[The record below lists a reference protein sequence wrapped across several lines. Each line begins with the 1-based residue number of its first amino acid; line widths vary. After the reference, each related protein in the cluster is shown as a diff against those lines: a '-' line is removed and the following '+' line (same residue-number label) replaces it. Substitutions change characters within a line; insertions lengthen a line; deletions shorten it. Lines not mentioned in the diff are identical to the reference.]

1 MKSLPLRTS
10 IPVEMSSRLRMAYVA
25 ARSWLFSGQKSKARQ
40 SLAAASRSSGDSQDS
55 SQHKM
60 RMSGSSSLPSYQMQ
74 QAQTETV
81 AKGRI
86 ILEMRN
92 VSKTY
97 GSARALHAVS
107 LNIREGEIHSLTGEN
122 GAGKSTLMKILAGA
136 VIPDTASEIWA
147 FGRRVTIH
155 RPQDAAALGISII
168 YQELSLCPNLSV
180 AENIY
185 LGRELTHSGIT
196 KRSQMVAGARSVLAR
211 LGSSI
216 KPLAP
221 VSSLSLSERQL
232 VEIARAVHHN
242 SRILIMDE
250 PTTTLSERETEMLF
264 ALMQQLRREG
274 IAIIYIS
281 HRMNEVYQLSD
292 RVSVLRDGEYIGTL
306 DRDEISPD
314 KIVRMMV
321 GRELSTFYKKAH
333 ATQPGLQ
340 PVILSV
346 RDMSDGKRVTG
357 CSLEVRRGEVL
368 GVAGLVGAGRTELA
382 RIIYGADRRV
392 SGTIELHGAKREI
405 RSPLD
410 AIQAGILYLTEDRKR
425 LGLFLEMSVS
435 ENINFGVIGGD
446 ARLGGILNRKKA
458 RQRAGASAKTLS
470 IRTPSINSTVGA
482 LSGGNQQKALLAR
495 LLELQPQVLILDEP
509 TRGIDIGA
517 KSDIYRVIDRMAKEN
532 VAVVVISSEL
542 PELVGICDRVLVMRE
557 GKIAGEVGNIPGLP
571 PLTQENI
578 IAIATAAFSAPQ

>member
-1 MKSLPLRTS
+1 MKFLSLREAPQMQ
-10 IPVEMSSRLRMAYVA
+10 PE
-25 ARSWLFSGQKSKARQ
+25 Q
-40 SLAAASRSSGDSQDS
+40 SDTASR
-55 SQHKM
+55 
-60 RMSGSSSLPSYQMQ
+60 
-74 QAQTETV
+74 E
-81 AKGRI
+81 RI

-107 LNIREGEIHSLTGEN
+107 LNVQEGEIHSLTGEN

-136 VIPDTASEIWA
+136 VTPDAGSEIWA
-147 FGRRVTIH
+147 FGTRVTIN

-185 LGRELTHSGIT
+185 LGRELSHSGIVS
-196 KRSQMVAGARSVLAR
+196 RSQMVAGARSVLAR

-216 KPLAP
+216 NALAP
-221 VSSLSLSERQL
+221 VSTLSLSERQL

-281 HRMNEVYQLSD
+281 HRMNEVYRLSD

-306 DRDEISPD
+306 SRDEISPD
-314 KIVRMMV
+314 KIVCMMV
-321 GRELSTFYKKAH
+321 GRELSTFYKKVH
-333 ATQPGLQ
+333 EIQPELQ

-346 RDMSDGKRVTG
+346 SDMSDGKRVTG
-357 CSLEVRRGEVL
+357 CSFEVHGGEVL

-382 RIIYGADRRV
+382 RIIYGADRRA
-392 SGTIELHGAKREI
+392 SGTIEVHGNKKEI
-405 RSPLD
+405 RSPSD

-435 ENINFGVIGGD
+435 ENINFGVIGQD
-446 ARLGGILNRKKA
+446 ARCGGILNRKKA

-470 IRTPSINSTVGA
+470 IRTSSLSSTVGA

-495 LLELQPQVLILDEP
+495 LLELQPRALILDEP

-532 VAVVVISSEL
+532 IAVVVISSEL
-542 PELVGICDRVLVMRE
+542 PELVGICDRVVVMRE
-557 GKIAGEVGNIPGLP
+557 GRIAGEVGSAPGLP

-578 IAIATAAFSAPQ
+578 IAIATAAFPAP

>member
-1 MKSLPLRTS
+1 
-10 IPVEMSSRLRMAYVA
+10 
-25 ARSWLFSGQKSKARQ
+25 
-40 SLAAASRSSGDSQDS
+40 
-55 SQHKM
+55 
-60 RMSGSSSLPSYQMQ
+60 MQ
-74 QAQTETV
+74 RVQTETA
-81 AKGRI
+81 AKERI

-97 GSARALHAVS
+97 GSARALHAVF
-107 LNIREGEIHSLTGEN
+107 LNIREGEIHALTGEN

-136 VIPDTASEIWA
+136 VTPDTGSEIWA
-147 FGRRVTIH
+147 FGRRVTIN

-185 LGRELTHSGIT
+185 LGRELSHRGIVNRAQT
-196 KRSQMVAGARSVLAR
+196 LAGARSVLAR
-211 LGSSI
+211 LGASI
-216 KPLAP
+216 KALAP

-250 PTTTLSERETEMLF
+250 PTTTLSERETEILF

-306 DRDEISPD
+306 NRDEISPD
-314 KIVRMMV
+314 TIVRMMV

-333 ATQPGLQ
+333 ATQPGVQ

-346 RDMSDGKRVTG
+346 REMSDGKRVTG
-357 CSLEVRRGEVL
+357 CSFEVRRGEVL

-382 RIIYGADRRV
+382 RIIYGADRRA
-392 SGTIELHGAKREI
+392 SGTIELHGTKKKI

-435 ENINFGVIGGD
+435 ENINFGVIGQD
-446 ARLGGILNRKKA
+446 TRFGGILNRKKA

-557 GKIAGEVGNIPGLP
+557 GKIAGEVGNGPGLP
-571 PLTQENI
+571 LLTQENI
-578 IAIATAAFSAPQ
+578 IAIATAAFSAP

>member
-1 MKSLPLRTS
+1 M
-10 IPVEMSSRLRMAYVA
+10 
-25 ARSWLFSGQKSKARQ
+25 G
-40 SLAAASRSSGDSQDS
+40 
-55 SQHKM
+55 
-60 RMSGSSSLPSYQMQ
+60 GSSSLPSYQMQ
-74 QAQTETV
+74 QQQTETAPKERV
-81 AKGRI
+81 

-107 LNIREGEIHSLTGEN
+107 LNVRAGEIHSLTGEN

-136 VIPDTASEIWA
+136 VTPDTGSEIWA
-147 FGRRVTIH
+147 FGRRVTIN

-168 YQELSLCPNLSV
+168 YQELSLCPNLTV

-185 LGRELTHSGIT
+185 LGRELGRGGIVG
-196 KRSQMVAGARSVLAR
+196 RSQMIAGARSVLAR
-211 LGSSI
+211 LGASI
-216 KPLAP
+216 NALAP

-242 SRILIMDE
+242 SQVLIMDE

-264 ALMQQLRREG
+264 ALMQQLRGEG

-306 DRDEISPD
+306 NRDEISPD

-333 ATQPGLQ
+333 ATALGLQ

-346 RDMSDGKRVTG
+346 RDMSDGKRVIE
-357 CSLEVRRGEVL
+357 CSFDVHRGEVL

-382 RIIYGADRRV
+382 RIIYGADRRT
-392 SGTIELHGAKREI
+392 SGTIEVRRSKKEI
-405 RSPLD
+405 HSPAD

-435 ENINFGVIGGD
+435 ENINFGVIGQD
-446 ARLGGILNRKKA
+446 AGFGGILNRKKA
-458 RQRAGASAKTLS
+458 RQRAGASARSLS
-470 IRTPSINSTVGA
+470 IRTPSINSAVGA

-517 KSDIYRVIDRMAKEN
+517 KSDIYRVIDRMTKDN

-557 GKIAGEVGNIPGLP
+557 GKIAGEVGNNPRLP
-571 PLTQENI
+571 ALTQENI
-578 IAIATAAFSAPQ
+578 IAIATAAFSAP

>member
-1 MKSLPLRTS
+1 MK
-10 IPVEMSSRLRMAYVA
+10 
-25 ARSWLFSGQKSKARQ
+25 
-40 SLAAASRSSGDSQDS
+40 
-55 SQHKM
+55 
-60 RMSGSSSLPSYQMQ
+60 

-86 ILEMRN
+86 ILEMR
-92 VSKTY
+92 
-97 GSARALHAVS
+97 
-107 LNIREGEIHSLTGEN
+107 SLTGEN

-136 VIPDTASEIWA
+136 VTPDTGSEIWA

-185 LGRELTHSGIT
+185 LGRELSHSGIT
-196 KRSQMVAGARSVLAR
+196 KLSQMVAGTRSVLAR

-216 KPLAP
+216 KALAP

-306 DRDEISPD
+306 NRDEISPD

-333 ATQPGLQ
+333 AAQPGLQ

-357 CSLEVRRGEVL
+357 CSFGVRRGEVL

-382 RIIYGADRRV
+382 RIIYGADRRA
-392 SGTIELHGAKREI
+392 SGTIEV
-405 RSPLD
+405 
-410 AIQAGILYLTEDRKR
+410 QW
-425 LGLFLEMSVS
+425 
-435 ENINFGVIGGD
+435 
-446 ARLGGILNRKKA
+446 
-458 RQRAGASAKTLS
+458 
-470 IRTPSINSTVGA
+470 
-482 LSGGNQQKALLAR
+482 
-495 LLELQPQVLILDEP
+495 
-509 TRGIDIGA
+509 
-517 KSDIYRVIDRMAKEN
+517 
-532 VAVVVISSEL
+532 
-542 PELVGICDRVLVMRE
+542 
-557 GKIAGEVGNIPGLP
+557 
-571 PLTQENI
+571 
-578 IAIATAAFSAPQ
+578 

>member
-1 MKSLPLRTS
+1 MSDGQKRELPPKSRSTMD
-10 IPVEMSSRLRMAYVA
+10 PVENSNE
-25 ARSWLFSGQKSKARQ
+25 
-40 SLAAASRSSGDSQDS
+40 
-55 SQHKM
+55 
-60 RMSGSSSLPSYQMQ
+60 SGSGKR
-74 QAQTETV
+74 T
-81 AKGRI
+81 

-97 GSARALHAVS
+97 GGSRALHSAS
-107 LNIREGEIHSLTGEN
+107 LKIREAEIHSLTGEN

-136 VIPDTASEIWA
+136 VTPDPGSEIWA
-147 FGRRVTIH
+147 FGRQVTI
-155 RPQDAAALGISII
+155 RTPQDAAAIGISII

-185 LGRELTHSGIT
+185 LGRELSVGGIVN
-196 KRSQMVAGARSVLAR
+196 RSQMIAGARSVLAR
-211 LGSSI
+211 LGSTINALGS
-216 KPLAP
+216 
-221 VSSLSLSERQL
+221 VSSLSIAERQL

-242 SRILIMDE
+242 SQILIMDE
-250 PTTTLSERETEMLF
+250 PTTASSERETELLF
-264 ALMQQLRREG
+264 ALMRQLRQEG

-292 RVSVLRDGEYIGTL
+292 RVSVLRDGEYVGTL

-314 KIVRMMV
+314 TIVRMMV

-333 ATQPGLQ
+333 EMPQERE
-340 PVILSV
+340 PVIFSV
-346 RDMSDGKRVTG
+346 RDMSDGERVTG
-357 CSLEVRRGEVL
+357 CSFDVRRGEVL
-368 GVAGLVGAGRTELA
+368 GIAGLVGAGRTELA

-392 SGTIELHGAKREI
+392 SGTVEVNSQKMEI
-405 RSPLD
+405 RSPSD

-435 ENINFGVIGGD
+435 ENINLGVVGKD
-446 ARLGGILNRKKA
+446 ASLGGFLNLGRA
-458 RQRAGASAKTLS
+458 RQRAAASVKNLS
-470 IRTPSINSTVGA
+470 IRTPSINSSVGG

-495 LLELQPQVLILDEP
+495 LLELKPRVLFLDEP

-517 KSDIYRVIDRMAKEN
+517 KSDIYRVVDKMAKEN
-532 VAVVVISSEL
+532 IAVVVISSEL

-557 GKIAGEVGNIPGLP
+557 GKIAGEVGNAPGMT

-578 IAIATAAFSAPQ
+578 IT

>member
-1 MKSLPLRTS
+1 MD
-10 IPVEMSSRLRMAYVA
+10 PVENSTE
-25 ARSWLFSGQKSKARQ
+25 
-40 SLAAASRSSGDSQDS
+40 
-55 SQHKM
+55 
-60 RMSGSSSLPSYQMQ
+60 SGSG
-74 QAQTETV
+74 
-81 AKGRI
+81 KRI

-97 GSARALHAVS
+97 GGSRALHSVS
-107 LNIREGEIHSLTGEN
+107 LKIREAEIHSLTGEN

-136 VIPDTASEIWA
+136 VIPDPGSEIGA
-147 FGRRVTIH
+147 FGRQFIIRT
-155 RPQDAAALGISII
+155 PQDAAALGISII

-185 LGRELTHSGIT
+185 LGRELSVGGIVN
-196 KRSQMVAGARSVLAR
+196 RSQMVAGARSVLAR

-216 KPLAP
+216 NALAP
-221 VSSLSLSERQL
+221 VSSLSIAERQL

-242 SRILIMDE
+242 SQVLIMDE
-250 PTTTLSERETEMLF
+250 PTTALSERETELLF
-264 ALMQQLRREG
+264 ALMRQLRQEG

-292 RVSVLRDGEYIGTL
+292 RVSVLRDGEYVGTL
-306 DRDEISPD
+306 DHDQISPD
-314 KIVRMMV
+314 TIVRMMV

-333 ATQPGLQ
+333 EMPQERE
-340 PVILSV
+340 PVIFSV
-346 RDMSDGKRVTG
+346 REMSDENRVTR
-357 CSLEVRRGEVL
+357 CSFDVHRGEVL
-368 GVAGLVGAGRTELA
+368 GIAGLVGAGRTELA

-392 SGTIELHGAKREI
+392 SGTVEVNGQKMEI
-405 RSPLD
+405 RSPSD

-435 ENINFGVIGGD
+435 ENINLGVVGKD
-446 ARLGGILNRKKA
+446 ANLGGFLNLGRA
-458 RQRAGASAKTLS
+458 RQRAAASVKNLS
-470 IRTPSINSTVGA
+470 IRTPSINSSVGG

-495 LLELQPQVLILDEP
+495 LLELKPRVLFLDEP

-517 KSDIYRVIDRMAKEN
+517 KSDIYRVIDAMAKESI
-532 VAVVVISSEL
+532 AVVVISSEL

-557 GKIAGEVGNIPGLP
+557 GKIAGEVGNAPGMT

-578 IAIATAAFSAPQ
+578 VAIATAAFLKAN

>member
-1 MKSLPLRTS
+1 MKIVSPKDQSRMQPEEKEITSGKRT
-10 IPVEMSSRLRMAYVA
+10 
-25 ARSWLFSGQKSKARQ
+25 
-40 SLAAASRSSGDSQDS
+40 
-55 SQHKM
+55 
-60 RMSGSSSLPSYQMQ
+60 
-74 QAQTETV
+74 
-81 AKGRI
+81 

-97 GSARALHAVS
+97 GSARALQAVS

-136 VIPDTASEIWA
+136 VTPDPGSEIWA
-147 FGRRVTIH
+147 YGHQVTIS

-185 LGRELTHSGIT
+185 LGRELNRGGIAN
-196 KRSQMVAGARSVLAR
+196 RSQMVAETRGVLTR

-216 KPLAP
+216 NALAA

-281 HRMNEVYQLSD
+281 HRMKEVYQLSD
-292 RVSVLRDGEYIGTL
+292 RVSVLRDGEYVGTL
-306 DRDEISPD
+306 DRDKISPD
-314 KIVRMMV
+314 TIVRMMV

-333 ATQPGLQ
+333 EMPQERE
-340 PVILSV
+340 PVIFSV
-346 RDMSDGKRVTG
+346 REMSDGKRVKG
-357 CSLEVRRGEVL
+357 CSFDVHRGEVL
-368 GVAGLVGAGRTELA
+368 GLAGLVGAGRTELA
-382 RIIYGADRRV
+382 RLIYGADPRV
-392 SGTIELHGAKREI
+392 SGTIEVNGLKKEI
-405 RSPLD
+405 RSPAE
-410 AIQAGILYLTEDRKR
+410 AIRAGIVYLTEDRKR

-435 ENINFGVIGGD
+435 ENINVGVIEQD
-446 ARLGGILNRKKA
+446 ARLGGFLRRGMA
-458 RQRAGASAKTLS
+458 RRRAGQSVKSLS
-470 IRTPSINSTVGA
+470 IRTPSINAAVGA

-495 LLELQPQVLILDEP
+495 LLELKPRVLFLDEP
-509 TRGIDIGA
+509 TRGIDIKA
-517 KSDIYRVIDRMAKEN
+517 
-532 VAVVVISSEL
+532 
-542 PELVGICDRVLVMRE
+542 
-557 GKIAGEVGNIPGLP
+557 
-571 PLTQENI
+571 
-578 IAIATAAFSAPQ
+578 

>member
-1 MKSLPLRTS
+1 MQPEENKITS
-10 IPVEMSSRLRMAYVA
+10 
-25 ARSWLFSGQKSKARQ
+25 GK
-40 SLAAASRSSGDSQDS
+40 
-55 SQHKM
+55 
-60 RMSGSSSLPSYQMQ
+60 
-74 QAQTETV
+74 
-81 AKGRI
+81 RI

-97 GSARALHAVS
+97 GSARALQAVS
-107 LNIREGEIHSLTGEN
+107 LNIREGEIHSLAGEN

-136 VIPDTASEIWA
+136 VTPDPGSEIWA
-147 FGRRVTIH
+147 YGHQVTIS

-185 LGRELTHSGIT
+185 LGRELNRGGVAN
-196 KRSQMVAGARSVLAR
+196 RSQMVAETRGVLTR

-216 KPLAP
+216 NAVAA

-306 DRDEISPD
+306 DRDQINPD
-314 KIVRMMV
+314 TIVRMMV

-333 ATQPGLQ
+333 ETREPQ
-340 PVILSV
+340 PVIFSI
-346 RDMSDGKRVTG
+346 RNMSDGKRVAG
-357 CSLEVRRGEVL
+357 CSFEVHRGEVL
-368 GVAGLVGAGRTELA
+368 GIAGLVGAGRTELA
-382 RIIYGADRRV
+382 RIIYGADRRT
-392 SGTIELHGAKREI
+392 SGVTEINGHQAEIHSPADAI
-405 RSPLD
+405 RS
-410 AIQAGILYLTEDRKR
+410 GILYLTEDRKR

-435 ENINFGVIGGD
+435 QNINLGVVGQDAGFGGF
-446 ARLGGILNRKKA
+446 LNLRKA
-458 RQRAGASAKTLS
+458 RQRATASVKQLS
-470 IRTPSINSTVGA
+470 IRTSSVSSIVGG

-495 LLELQPQVLILDEP
+495 LLELQPRVLFLDEP

-517 KSDIYRVIDRMAKEN
+517 KSDIYRVIDRMAKEQ
-532 VAVVVISSEL
+532 VAVIVISSEL

-557 GKIAGEVGNIPGLP
+557 GKIAGEVGNAPGMT

-578 IAIATAAFSAPQ
+578 IAIATAAFPHSP